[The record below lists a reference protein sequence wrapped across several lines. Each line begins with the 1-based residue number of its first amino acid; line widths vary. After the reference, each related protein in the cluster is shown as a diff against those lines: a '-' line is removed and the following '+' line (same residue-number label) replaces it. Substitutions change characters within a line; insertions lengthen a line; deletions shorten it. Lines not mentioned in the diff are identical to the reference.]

1 MKVSDLN
8 PTFYAAS
15 INPLMHYLYMWPVQF
30 FRKGEPCESLGEQLQ
45 GRLAGLLLQLPQDEG
60 EWETASA
67 WSSHGCCNITSC
79 SLAKSDFNRS
89 GVSFSCWYGG
99 PSDSDNWGNGLKLK
113 SENPEAWF
121 PGTKIE
127 NWAFLDEFKQLVDL
141 RIKPSLWE
149 ASSADSWWRWT
160 SVITSGGRSTMGLM
174 LSIRWL
180 YLFPTISGIECL
192 YIES

>member
-113 SENPEAWF
+113 SEILKRDFLEQKLKTEPFWMSSSNQWTWGSRRHCEKFAVQIHDGGGLLWLLLGGEA
-121 PGTKIE
+121 
-127 NWAFLDEFKQLVDL
+127 
-141 RIKPSLWE
+141 
-149 ASSADSWWRWT
+149 RW
-160 SVITSGGRSTMGLM
+160 VQCYLSGD
-174 LSIRWL
+174 
-180 YLFPTISGIECL
+180 FISFQQYRG
-192 YIES
+192 